1 MFDINA
7 RYFQVNSHDL
17 VYLKFILEA
26 YEGLATLSTIEKEG
40 TIVRIA
46 YPHFSGAD
54 LDALLQALSREVA
67 IAEVPKPASY
77 LGFLPT
83 ITHGKEVFCAG

>member
-1 MFDINA
+1 MFDTIA
-7 RYFQVNSHDL
+7 RYFQVKKHDL

-26 YEGLATLSTIEKEG
+26 YEGLATLSTVELEG

-54 LDALLQALSREVA
+54 LDALLQALNRDIAIIEVTQ
-67 IAEVPKPASY
+67 PAACSG
-77 LGFLPT
+77 LLPT
-83 ITHGKEVFCAG
+83 ITHEKGVCCAG